1 MYHQAADG
9 EENIMIEPRRYSMS
23 VSGDKVMNLTVTSS
37 NAITTDDQIG

>member
-23 VSGDKVMNLTVTSS
+23 VSGDKVMNLTMSS
-37 NAITTDDQIG
+37 NSTTADTDQIG